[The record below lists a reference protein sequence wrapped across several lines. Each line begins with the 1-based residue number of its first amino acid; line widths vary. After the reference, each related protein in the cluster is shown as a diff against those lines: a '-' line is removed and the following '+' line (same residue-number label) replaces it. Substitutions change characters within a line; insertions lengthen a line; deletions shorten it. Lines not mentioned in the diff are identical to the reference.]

1 MPDFTLLSDQIILL
15 IQIAAG
21 LFVAAFLSFL
31 YVALTSV
38 MSLFHLKKIAGSDT
52 DNLLVCDVA
61 YFHCRGK
68 RDNQEDS
75 FYISPLEDSFS
86 NGVIAACSDG
96 MGGLLYGEVVSR
108 YVVERLE
115 EAYPLKFDDPES
127 VSEEIKKISS
137 EVYEQYH
144 LGAGATLVMTHI
156 LKNMMNFYSVG
167 DSNIILLRKGRVT
180 LLNHKQNYVSLL
192 IRKLAEGG
200 MDTTEA
206 YRNSRAKALIDFVG
220 NTETNVIHTSKPIQL
235 YEDDIIIV
243 SSDGV
248 TDAVSLNKM
257 KSLLLPDYNAQH
269 LARLLKSAVK
279 NKKLPKQDNF
289 SAIVIKMDRSII

>member
-108 YVVERLE
+108 YVVDR
-115 EAYPLKFDDPES
+115 KS
-127 VSEEIKKISS
+127 V
-137 EVYEQYH
+137 V
-144 LGAGATLVMTHI
+144 
-156 LKNMMNFYSVG
+156 
-167 DSNIILLRKGRVT
+167 
-180 LLNHKQNYVSLL
+180 
-192 IRKLAEGG
+192 
-200 MDTTEA
+200 
-206 YRNSRAKALIDFVG
+206 
-220 NTETNVIHTSKPIQL
+220 
-235 YEDDIIIV
+235 
-243 SSDGV
+243 
-248 TDAVSLNKM
+248 
-257 KSLLLPDYNAQH
+257 
-269 LARLLKSAVK
+269 
-279 NKKLPKQDNF
+279 
-289 SAIVIKMDRSII
+289 

>member
-1 MPDFTLLSDQIILL
+1 MPDFTLLPDQTILL
-15 IQIAAG
+15 IEIAAA
-21 LFVAAFLSFL
+21 LFVSAFLSFI
-31 YVALTSV
+31 YVALTTIL
-38 MSLFHLKKIAGSDT
+38 SLLKLRKTTGTDT

-61 YFHCRGK
+61 YFHCKGK

-75 FYISPLEDSFS
+75 VYISHLEEAYT

-96 MGGLLYGEVVSR
+96 MGGLLYGEVVSQ
-108 YVVERLE
+108 YVVEKLA
-115 EAYPLKFDDPES
+115 EAYPMKFDDQEANA
-127 VSEEIKKISS
+127 ETIRKIST
-137 EVYEQYH
+137 EVYEQYR

-156 LKNMMNFYSVG
+156 MKNMMNFYSVG
-167 DSNIILLRKGRVT
+167 DSNIILIRKGRAT

-200 MDTTEA
+200 MDTSEA

-220 NTETNVIHTSKPIQL
+220 NIETNVIHTSRPIQL

-243 SSDGV
+243 STDGV
-248 TDAVSLNKM
+248 TDAVSLHRMSNIL
-257 KSLLLPDYNAQH
+257 SADYGAKQ
-269 LARLLKSAVK
+269 LARILKSGVQ

-289 SAIVIKMDRSII
+289 SAVVIKMDRSLI

>member
-21 LFVAAFLSFL
+21 LFVAAFLSFI
-31 YVALTSV
+31 YVAFTSLL
-38 MSLFHLKKIAGSDT
+38 SLQHLKKIAGSDT

-115 EAYPLKFDDPES
+115 ESYPLKFDDPEA
-127 VSEEIKKISS
+127 VSEEIRKISS

-156 LKNMMNFYSVG
+156 MKNMMNFYSVG

-180 LLNHKQNYVSLL
+180 LLNHKQNYISLL

-200 MDTTEA
+200 MDTTA
-206 YRNSRAKALIDFVG
+206 YFKADTAL
-220 NTETNVIHTSKPIQL
+220 
-235 YEDDIIIV
+235 
-243 SSDGV
+243 
-248 TDAVSLNKM
+248 
-257 KSLLLPDYNAQH
+257 
-269 LARLLKSAVK
+269 
-279 NKKLPKQDNF
+279 
-289 SAIVIKMDRSII
+289 

>member
-1 MPDFTLLSDQIILL
+1 MPDFTLLPDQTILL

-21 LFVAAFLSFL
+21 LFVAAFLSFI
-31 YVALTSV
+31 YVSLTT
-38 MSLFHLKKIAGSDT
+38 MLSLMHLKKITGSDT

-61 YFHCRGK
+61 YFHCKGK
-68 RDNQEDS
+68 RENQEDS
-75 FYISPLEDSFS
+75 VYISPLEDAYS
-86 NGVIAACSDG
+86 NGVLAACSDG

-108 YVVERLE
+108 YVVERLG
-115 EAYPLKFDDPES
+115 EAYPMKFEDQEGIA
-127 VSEEIKKISS
+127 EEIRKISS

-156 LKNMMNFYSVG
+156 MKNMMHFYSVG

-180 LLNHKQNYVSLL
+180 LLNPKQNYVSLL

-200 MDTTEA
+200 MNTSEA
-206 YRNSRAKALIDFVG
+206 YKNSRAKALIDFVG

-257 KSLLLPDYNAQH
+257 KGMLSPDYNAQH
-269 LARLLKSAVK
+269 LARLLKSGVK

-289 SAIVIKMDRSII
+289 SAVIIKMDRSLI

>member
-1 MPDFTLLSDQIILL
+1 MPDFTLLSDQTILL
-15 IQIAAG
+15 IQIAAA
-21 LFVAAFLSFL
+21 LFVSAFLSFI
-31 YVALTSV
+31 YVSLTTI
-38 MSLFHLKKIAGSDT
+38 MSLLKLKKTAGEDT

-61 YFHCRGK
+61 YFHCKGK

-75 FYISPLEDSFS
+75 VYISHLEEAHS

-96 MGGLLYGEVVSR
+96 MGGLLYGEVVSQ
-108 YVVERLE
+108 YVVEKLAD
-115 EAYPLKFDDPES
+115 AYPMKFDEQEAN
-127 VSEEIKKISS
+127 SELIRKIST
-137 EVYEQYH
+137 EIYEQYR

-156 LKNMMNFYSVG
+156 MKNMMNFYSGG
-167 DSNIILLRKGRVT
+167 DSNIILIRKGRAT

-200 MDTTEA
+200 MDTSEA

-220 NTETNVIHTSKPIQL
+220 NIETNVIHTSRPIQL

-243 SSDGV
+243 STDGV
-248 TDAVSLNKM
+248 TDAVSLHRMSNIL
-257 KSLLLPDYNAQH
+257 SADYGAKQ
-269 LARLLKSAVK
+269 LARILKTGVK

-289 SAIVIKMDRSII
+289 SAVVIKMDRSLI